1 MRKQYLTLLFS
12 ALCLLLALQ
21 TSAQPQRPVQSAY
34 FNFGEKFFCEAH
46 SIASPDKDS
55 TKMVVLFKIMYDRLD
70 FHQVPMNAKSMRG
83 SYLATP
89 FVLVEM
95 RDDIGIIRYRKQWT
109 DSIYAANYLQS
120 NSRTDFVYGS
130 LMASLPLGN
139 YSASLTLGDH
149 ENQIIKRVDLPLTH
163 SIKTDTAK
171 IYKPMFVEFSPTP
184 SLRVVPIVSAGN
196 ARFSQQIIRALVPVS
211 GVKPGDSYSYSC
223 SPVQLPDGSGTSN
236 SEWGPIPTIGGMTKP
251 ELRQYLT
258 PDFSTNSPS
267 HQPYFLIEKAELK
280 TALSSLGLLDITLAA
295 NAIAPGKYKLR
306 IVKVGSRDTATHQF
320 EVVWEDMPI
329 SFRNPRAIVESMYT
343 ILTDDEFDAVN
354 SGSESEK
361 RRHVIEYWQ
370 KKYPSGESVYNTTMA
385 EFYRRVDYALFNFQG
400 IAEPDGAKSER
411 GKIYILHGPPTNIEK
426 SIPASS
432 GQAQEIWTYSNK
444 VKKKF
449 TFELNTSGVYK
460 LKEIKDLAVK

>member
-21 TSAQPQRPVQSAY
+21 TSAQPQRPDQSAY
-34 FNFGEKFFCEAH
+34 FNFGEKFFCEVH
-46 SIASPDKDS
+46 SVASEDKDS
-55 TKMVVLFKIMYDRLD
+55 SKMVVLFKIMYDRLD
-70 FHQVPMNAKSMRG
+70 FHQVPMNAKTMRG

-89 FVLVEM
+89 FVLIEM
-95 RDDIGIIRYRKQWT
+95 RDDIGIIRYRKLWT
-109 DSIYAANYLQS
+109 DSIYAATYAQS

-130 LMASLPLGN
+130 LLASLPLGN
-139 YSASLTLGDH
+139 YSTNLTLGDQ
-149 ENQIIKRVDLPLTH
+149 ENQIIKRVDLAVTPSLR
-163 SIKTDTAK
+163 SDTTR
-171 IYKPMFVEFSPTP
+171 IYKPMFVEFSDTP
-184 SLRVVPIVSAGN
+184 STVVVPIVAGGN
-196 ARFSQQIIRALVPVS
+196 ARFAQQTVRAIVPLS
-211 GVKPGDSYSYSC
+211 GAKAGDSYAYSC
-223 SPVQLPDGSGTSN
+223 VPVQLPDGNGTSN
-236 SEWGPIPTIGGMTKP
+236 YEWGTIPPVSGIAKP
-251 ELRQYLT
+251 ELREYLV
-258 PDFSTNSPS
+258 PDFSKNSSSKKP
-267 HQPYFLIEKAELK
+267 FFRIEKADIK
-280 TALSSLGLLDITLAA
+280 TAFAPLAFLDITFPPGSV
-295 NAIAPGKYKLR
+295 APGKYKLR
-306 IVKVGSRDTATHQF
+306 IVKVGTKDTATHLF
-320 EVVWEDMPI
+320 EIFWEDMPI
-329 SFRNPRAIVESMYT
+329 SFRNPRYLVESMYT

-411 GKIYILHGPPTNIEK
+411 GKIYILHGAPTTVEK
-426 SIPASS
+426 NIPATS

-444 VKKKF
+444 VKKQF